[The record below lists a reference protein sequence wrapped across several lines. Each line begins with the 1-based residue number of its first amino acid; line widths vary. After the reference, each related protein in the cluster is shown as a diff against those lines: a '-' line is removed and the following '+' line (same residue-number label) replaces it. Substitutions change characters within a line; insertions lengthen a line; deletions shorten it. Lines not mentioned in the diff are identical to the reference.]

1 MFFNW
6 FSGVSREEYRTSP
19 HKQRIDHLGS
29 SLLKLRYAP
38 EVIRQHLHEWLRF
51 SLRLDKE
58 DGLLPAPSSDSV
70 KQYLHER
77 VSGCSAS
84 RSRVLRASVRIF
96 LEADEQGSFR
106 RRVGNPSYIPAW
118 FSPTLTLYL
127 QFVREHRGVSPRTL
141 RKYVQQL
148 STFAQYLEG
157 TGVTELDCITPHQ
170 IREFYE
176 NGGHGKPRRSYGC
189 TLRVFFRW
197 AALQRWL
204 SNSLC
209 DAVPRPR
216 QYRHINL
223 PDVLSETEVD
233 RILGAVD
240 KSSALGRRDY
250 AILLLAARYGLRPCD
265 IRQLTLDDI
274 DWRNTR
280 IDIQQIK
287 TGRPLTLPLLPEVA
301 EALCAYLR
309 DGRPATSNRT
319 IFVRHRAPFAPFS
332 PENNLVANM
341 RGALLRAGLAK
352 RPGRRGIYL
361 FRHTLATRLLASG
374 QPLKTIADVLGHA
387 STNTTYGYTRVDLVA
402 LRAVAISEEEVSR

>member
-1 MFFNW
+1 MFSNW
-6 FSGVSREEYRTSP
+6 FSGVSREEYRKSP
-19 HKQRIDHLGS
+19 HKQRIDHLVS

-51 SLRLDKE
+51 ALRLDRE
-58 DGLLPAPSSDSV
+58 GGLLPAPGSDSV

-96 LEADEQGSFR
+96 LEADEQGAFR
-106 RRVGNPSYIPAW
+106 RRLCNPSYVPAW

-127 QFVREHRGVSPRTL
+127 QFVREHRGVSQKTL
-141 RKYVQQL
+141 RKYRQKL

-157 TGVTELDCITPHQ
+157 AGVTELRCITPEQ
-170 IREFYE
+170 IRVFYE
-176 NGGHGKPRRSYGC
+176 NVEHGKPRRSYGC

-197 AALQRWL
+197 ATLQGWL

-223 PDVLSETEVD
+223 PDVLSETDTD

-240 KSSALGRRDY
+240 RSSALGRRDY
-250 AILLLAARYGLRPCD
+250 TILLLAARYGLRPSD
-265 IRQLTLDDI
+265 IRQLTLDDV
-274 DWRNTR
+274 DWRNAR
-280 IDIQQIK
+280 IDLRQVK
-287 TGRPLTLPLLPEVA
+287 TDRPLTLPLLPEVA

-309 DGRPATSNRT
+309 DGRPATANRT
-319 IFVRHRAPFAPFS
+319 IFVRHRAPFEPFA
-332 PENNLVANM
+332 PENNLVANV

-361 FRHTLATRLLASG
+361 FRHTLATRLLACG
-374 QPLKTIADVLGHA
+374 QPLKTIADLLGHT
-387 STNTTYGYTRVDLVA
+387 STQTTYSYTRIDLVA

>member
-58 DGLLPAPSSDSV
+58 GGLFPAPSSDSV

-157 TGVTELDCITPHQ
+157 TGATELDCITP
-170 IREFYE
+170 
-176 NGGHGKPRRSYGC
+176 PPDS
-189 TLRVFFRW
+189 RV
-197 AALQRWL
+197 L
-204 SNSLC
+204 
-209 DAVPRPR
+209 
-216 QYRHINL
+216 
-223 PDVLSETEVD
+223 
-233 RILGAVD
+233 
-240 KSSALGRRDY
+240 
-250 AILLLAARYGLRPCD
+250 
-265 IRQLTLDDI
+265 
-274 DWRNTR
+274 
-280 IDIQQIK
+280 
-287 TGRPLTLPLLPEVA
+287 
-301 EALCAYLR
+301 
-309 DGRPATSNRT
+309 
-319 IFVRHRAPFAPFS
+319 
-332 PENNLVANM
+332 
-341 RGALLRAGLAK
+341 
-352 RPGRRGIYL
+352 
-361 FRHTLATRLLASG
+361 
-374 QPLKTIADVLGHA
+374 
-387 STNTTYGYTRVDLVA
+387 
-402 LRAVAISEEEVSR
+402 

>member
-1 MFFNW
+1 MFSNW
-6 FSGVSREEYRTSP
+6 FSGVSRGEYRRSP
-19 HKQRIDHLGS
+19 HKQRIDHLTN

-58 DGLLPAPSSDSV
+58 GASLPAPSSDSV
-70 KQYLHER
+70 KQYLDER
-77 VSGCSAS
+77 VSGRSAS

-106 RRVGNPSYIPAW
+106 RRVGNPSYVPAW
-118 FSPTLTLYL
+118 FSRILTPYL
-127 QFVREHRGVSPRTL
+127 QFVREHRGLSRKTL
-141 RKYVQQL
+141 RKYLQKL

-157 TGVTELDCITPHQ
+157 TGVTELRCITPQQ
-170 IREFYE
+170 IRDFYE
-176 NGGHGKPRRSYGC
+176 NGEHRKPRRSYGC

-197 AALQRWL
+197 AALQGWL

-223 PDVLSETEVD
+223 PDILSETDVN
-233 RILGAVD
+233 RLLGAVD
-240 KSSALGRRDY
+240 RSSAVGRRDY
-250 AILLLAARYGLRPCD
+250 AILLLAARYGLRPSD

-274 DWRNTR
+274 DWRNAR
-280 IDIQQIK
+280 IDLRQVK
-287 TGRPLTLPLLPEVA
+287 TDRPLTLPLLPEVA

-309 DGRPATSNRT
+309 DGRPATSSRT
-319 IFVRHRAPFAPFS
+319 IFVRHRAPFEPFS

-361 FRHTLATRLLASG
+361 FRHTLATRLLSFG
-374 QPLKTIADVLGHA
+374 QPLKTIADVLGHT
-387 STNTTYGYTRVDLVA
+387 STHTTYGYTRVDLVA